1 MAICISEKPSG
12 HRAFRNVVF
21 VDVSVPVQVSASV
34 PVCVHARLHG
44 RFRAGLR
51 GQLHRATP
59 EYAGEF
65 VPVFMA
71 GSTPCPYGRGTSPGS
86 HKGHEV
92 GKAITDSIAARQL
105 DIDWWL

>member
-12 HRAFRNVVF
+12 HRAFRKAVF
-21 VDVSVPVQVSASV
+21 VAASVPVRVGVSVPV
-34 PVCVHARLHG
+34 CMHARLHG

-51 GQLHRATP
+51 GWLHSATP

-71 GSTPCPYGRGTSPGS
+71 GSAP
-86 HKGHEV
+86 
-92 GKAITDSIAARQL
+92 
-105 DIDWWL
+105 